1 MLSDRLNKAES
12 DIADIIEAEKQVAA
26 LKNIAE
32 KTLNDVKAF
41 KVFGEN
47 QSDLEKGLEDLK
59 KRTAKV
65 TGDAKKLLSDTD
77 KKYSAVEQSVP
88 SDLAQALSSLELLT
102 ETLNNAMDEKDRE
115 FKRARTVRY
124 DYSKDVDDVQSW
136 LQKAELQIQDRT
148 LEPEAHKERL
158 QHLQSEIGPIGDKLE
173 RLTKN
178 GRTIIENSQDDSEK
192 DLIRSTIDNLTDQM
206 AQVKSLL
213 EDRKQ
218 KVGDSLDA
226 WARFF
231 ALNEAV
237 RQWVETQ
244 REFLAQ
250 PMHLTTL
257 QQTRQ
262 KLSEYSVRRQ
272 LLQFNSNRTRL
283 NTFDYL
289 IIFVYFRVF

>member
-289 IIFVYFRVF
+289 IIFIYFRVF